1 MKHGLHLAII
11 SDEEI
16 DTGRLVLMARQ
27 FLVKHYGRQT
37 IR

>member
-1 MKHGLHLAII
+1 MKHGLHLTII
-11 SDEEI
+11 SDKEI
-16 DTGRLVLMARQ
+16 DTGWLVLMAHQ